1 MDTRSKSYCT
11 AFTLVEV
18 AIATVI
24 VGLTVTATMMMTGY
38 CARERS
44 QVDDQT
50 VGLYIAASSL
60 EAFKPIPY
68 NNLMSLNNMTFQVG
82 GTTKVTISGQPD
94 IPVPCTDRYRQVVTA
109 QRVNV
114 NQPTVVPSDQTT
126 DTGAIRVTVRV
137 DKQVGSGWRTIY
149 SHSTYS
155 FGG

>member
-1 MDTRSKSYCT
+1 MDTRYKLHCS

-24 VGLTVTATMMMTGY
+24 VGLAVTATVMMMGY

-50 VGLYIAASSL
+50 IGLYIATSTL

-94 IPVPCTDRYRQVVTA
+94 IPVTCMDRYRQVVTA
-109 QRVNV
+109 QRVKV
-114 NQPTVVPSDQTT
+114 NQPTVAPSDQTT

-137 DKQVGSGWRTIY
+137 DKQVGAAWRTIY
-149 SHSTYS
+149 SHSSYS
-155 FGG
+155 FSG